1 MKYILYV
8 VNLILATVLVLIVI
22 YPQFKAKQV
31 QEIQIV
37 AYPDLASFP
46 VFVAKEKGFFNEL
59 KLNVMAEFDVSREDP
74 LEDLRKGRFE
84 VLAGYPIVNFL
95 FEGTVDADIFRLMG
109 MVVED
114 KDYPLTGVLL
124 KTESKKLSLRLLNK
138 KSLAI
143 PSWRKDMEVFKK
155 WLDLNEI
162 ELDEKKIIRYN
173 TLVPYGEWDAS
184 YVIEPMLS
192 FLADS
197 NDFKV
202 LMKNVFNDISSPY
215 PYAGYFVSQTGV
227 YFKKESVRRFHQAYD
242 KAVNFIQDPENVEEV
257 KSLLKKYEQEVMNL
271 KEFVDVNLPL
281 YLKKEQIQDIPVKK
295 LYKWMRDNELSFYEN
310 DISPIF
316 LRVP

>member
-8 VNLILATVLVLIVI
+8 VNLILATVLVLIVV
-22 YPQFKAKQV
+22 YPQFKARQV

-37 AYPDLASFP
+37 AYPNLASFP
-46 VFVAKEKGFFNEL
+46 VFVAKEKGFFDEL
-59 KLNVMAEFDVSREDP
+59 KLNVMSEFDVSREDP

-84 VLAGYPIVNFL
+84 VLAGYPVVNFL
-95 FEGTVDADIFRLMG
+95 FEGAVDADKFRLMA

-114 KDYPLTGVLL
+114 EDYPLTGVVV
-124 KTESKKLSLRLLNK
+124 KTKSKRLSLKLLNK

-143 PSWRKDMEVFKK
+143 PSWRKDVELFKK
-155 WLDLNEI
+155 WLNLNKI
-162 ELDEKKIIRYN
+162 ILDEKKIIRYN
-173 TLVPYGEWDAS
+173 TSVPYGEWDAA

-197 NDFKV
+197 NDFKI
-202 LMKNVFNDISSPY
+202 LMKTLFDDISSPY

-227 YFKKESVRRFHQAYD
+227 YFKRESVRRFHQAYD
-242 KAVNFIQDPENVEEV
+242 MAVDFIQDPANAEEL
-257 KSLLKKYEQEVMNL
+257 KALLEKYEQEVLNL
-271 KEFVDVNLPL
+271 KEFIDVNLPV

-316 LRVP
+316 GRVP